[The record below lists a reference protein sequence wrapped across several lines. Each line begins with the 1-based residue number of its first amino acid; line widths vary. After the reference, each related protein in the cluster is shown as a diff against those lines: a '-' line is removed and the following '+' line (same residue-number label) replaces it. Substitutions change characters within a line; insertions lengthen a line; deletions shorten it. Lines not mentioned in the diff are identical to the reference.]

1 MMTASVVLALSVPA
15 SAQTASSVSLN
26 SLSNPSNYGQSVTLV
41 ATVTS
46 GATGKVTCYDGTTV
60 QGVSA
65 VSAGS
70 ASLFTMFLPSGN
82 NSLHAH
88 YSGDST
94 YSPSN
99 SSAVTQSVVE
109 GTSLGFQPAVSY
121 SAGSYP
127 GPRLAGDLNGDG
139 KADLITT
146 SFFSNEVI
154 VLLGNGDGTSVH
166 P

>member
-1 MMTASVVLALSVPA
+1 VRIHQMFPWMMTAYVVVVLSVPV

-46 GATGKVTCYDGTTV
+46 GATGKITFYGGTTIL
-60 QGVSA
+60 GVSA

-70 ASLFTMFLPSGN
+70 ASLSTTLLPPGN
-82 NSLHAH
+82 SSLHAH

-94 YSPSN
+94 YSPKD
-99 SSAVTQSVVE
+99 SSAVAQSVVE

-127 GPRLAGDLNGDG
+127 E
-139 KADLITT
+139 T
-146 SFFSNEVI
+146 SWSRI
-154 VLLGNGDGTSVH
+154 
-166 P
+166 